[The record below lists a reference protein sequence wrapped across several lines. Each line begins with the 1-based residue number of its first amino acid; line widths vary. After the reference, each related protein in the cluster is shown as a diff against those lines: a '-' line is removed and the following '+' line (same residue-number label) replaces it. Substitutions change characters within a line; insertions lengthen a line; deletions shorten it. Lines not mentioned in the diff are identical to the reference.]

1 MSHPTSMQT
10 SIQKVKATR
19 KERMDSLFPELN
31 ITEKAKLLERYHPD
45 FNHDVKRELKIGVN
59 KGDLAPFE
67 LADLLEAPSRLRPD
81 EVNLDNVDYETDI
94 LVVGSGGGGLSA
106 ALTIS
111 ETGTDV
117 IIATKLRMGDSNT
130 IMAEGG
136 IGAATTPEDSPLIHY
151 VDTLVGG
158 RGKNIPELVDALVR
172 DTRRLLPV
180 SLFLDGEYEI
190 ENVAMSI
197 PAVVGSDGVQKVHL
211 PRLEKDELESLRI
224 SAAKMKDFLE
234 RRRP

>member
-1 MSHPTSMQT
+1 MSDSMWYVAVDGQT
-10 SIQKVKATR
+10 VGPMS
-19 KERMDSLFPELN
+19 
-31 ITEKAKLLERYHPD
+31 
-45 FNHDVKRELKIGVN
+45 
-59 KGDLAPFE
+59 
-67 LADLLEAPSRLRPD
+67 EA
-81 EVNLDNVDYETDI
+81 
-94 LVVGSGGGGLSA
+94 
-106 ALTIS
+106 
-111 ETGTDV
+111 
-117 IIATKLRMGDSNT
+117 
-130 IMAEGG
+130 
-136 IGAATTPEDSPLIHY
+136 
-151 VDTLVGG
+151 
-158 RGKNIPELVDALVR
+158 ELVDALVR